1 MAYEYE
7 HDVISELEQM
17 GVDYQSNGYF
27 NMSIEVQEVY
37 HKAEILNKIVNIIKT
52 GRSLNSN
59 IDFEIIVLAI
69 EHELIYLEDK

>member
-7 HDVISELEQM
+7 GKLLDYASGSKTYEEYKAMTQEL
-17 GVDYQSNGYF
+17 
-27 NMSIEVQEVY
+27 QEIY

-69 EHELIYLEDK
+69 EHELIYLGDK

>member
-1 MAYEYE
+1 MAYKYEGKLLDYASGSKTYEEYKAM
-7 HDVISELEQM
+7 SQEL
-17 GVDYQSNGYF
+17 
-27 NMSIEVQEVY
+27 QEVY
-37 HKAEILNKIVNIIKT
+37 RKAEILNKIVNIIKN

>member
-7 HDVISELEQM
+7 SKLLDYASDSKTYEEYKATTQEL
-17 GVDYQSNGYF
+17 
-27 NMSIEVQEVY
+27 QEVY

-69 EHELIYLEDK
+69 EHELIYLEDE

>member
-7 HDVISELEQM
+7 DKLLDYASGSKIYEEYKAMTQELKE
-17 GVDYQSNGYF
+17 
-27 NMSIEVQEVY
+27 IY

>member
-7 HDVISELEQM
+7 GKLFDYASGSKTYEEYKAMTQEL
-17 GVDYQSNGYF
+17 
-27 NMSIEVQEVY
+27 QEVY
-37 HKAEILNKIVNIIKT
+37 HKAEILNKIVDIIKT

>member
-7 HDVISELEQM
+7 GKLLDYASGSKTYEEFKAMTQEL
-17 GVDYQSNGYF
+17 
-27 NMSIEVQEVY
+27 QEIY

>member
-7 HDVISELEQM
+7 GKLLDYASGSKTYEEYKAMTQEL
-17 GVDYQSNGYF
+17 
-27 NMSIEVQEVY
+27 QEVY

-69 EHELIYLEDK
+69 EHELIYLEDE

>member
-7 HDVISELEQM
+7 GKLLDYASGSKTYEEYKAMTQEL
-17 GVDYQSNGYF
+17 
-27 NMSIEVQEVY
+27 QEIY

-69 EHELIYLEDK
+69 EHELIYLEGK

>member
-7 HDVISELEQM
+7 GKLLDYASGSKTYEEYKARTQEL
-17 GVDYQSNGYF
+17 
-27 NMSIEVQEVY
+27 QEIY

>member
-7 HDVISELEQM
+7 GKLLDYASGSKTYEEYKAMTQEL
-17 GVDYQSNGYF
+17 
-27 NMSIEVQEVY
+27 QEIY

-69 EHELIYLEDK
+69 EHELIYLEDKQND

>member
-7 HDVISELEQM
+7 GKLLDYASGSKTYEEYKAMTQEL
-17 GVDYQSNGYF
+17 
-27 NMSIEVQEVY
+27 QEIY

-69 EHELIYLEDK
+69 EHELIYLEDE

>member
-7 HDVISELEQM
+7 GKLLDYASGSKTYEEYKAMSQEL
-17 GVDYQSNGYF
+17 
-27 NMSIEVQEVY
+27 QEVY

>member
-7 HDVISELEQM
+7 GKLLDYASGSKTYEEYKVMTQELK
-17 GVDYQSNGYF
+17 
-27 NMSIEVQEVY
+27 EVY
-37 HKAEILNKIVNIIKT
+37 HKAEILNKIVDIIKT

>member
-7 HDVISELEQM
+7 DKLLDYASGSKTYEEYKAMTQEL
-17 GVDYQSNGYF
+17 
-27 NMSIEVQEVY
+27 QEIY

-69 EHELIYLEDK
+69 EHELIYLEDE